1 MTGSFVAAY
10 IHLVLTVF
18 LVGYVLYWAVMV
30 VALRRS
36 CDPGETLRLLG
47 VASRARW
54 PHVVVPWAMRVPL
67 PLTGWAFLLILLASG
82 VALASEYGWSPLLLA
97 KLALVAAFAVIQL
110 LLTRRPVP
118 VLIFANFALAL
129 VIVVLSGWLARV

>member
-10 IHLVLTVF
+10 VHLVLTVF

-30 VALRRS
+30 TALRRG
-36 CDPGETLRLLG
+36 CEPAETLRLLA

-67 PLTGWAFLLILLASG
+67 PFMGWAFLLILLVSG
-82 VALASEYGWSPLLLA
+82 FVLASDHGWSPLLMV
-97 KLALVAAFAVIQL
+97 KLALVAAFAIIQL
-110 LLTRRPVP
+110 VLTRRPVP
-118 VLIFANFALAL
+118 ALIFASFGLAL